1 MRNTLYRPE
10 LLYSNG
16 RFIANGE
23 VLVSEDGQFLETP
36 EKEKTSST
44 SIVDLPGKALL
55 PGFVNG
61 HSHSFQRLIRGKSE
75 SRIVSGK
82 DFWSWRGTMYH
93 AASQL
98 DPQDVYD
105 VARMAFLEMVL
116 AGTTTVGEFH
126 YLHNAPGGQAY
137 DDPNLLSKQVIA
149 AARSVGLRIVLLRTA
164 YLRSGHELPQDPG
177 QARFFESTGA
187 FIENM
192 SALIRDLSATQSEVR
207 FGVAPHSVRAVPLHD
222 LSEIA
227 AWSRENKLPLHM
239 HIAEQVAE
247 NMACLREYG
256 STPVQLLSKEKLL
269 GADFTAVHAIHISG
283 DEIAMLADANA
294 TICSCPTTE
303 RNLGDGIL
311 AADHVMAAG
320 IRVAFGSDS
329 QAQIDPLEDARE
341 LDYHLRLE
349 QRERAIL
356 DPIAAQTLASR
367 LFDCATVH
375 GARSLALPGGA
386 LTPGSFSDFFTVDLN
401 DVSIAGHSV
410 EDLLPIIVFALNRSA
425 IRDVVVNGRFILR
438 DQKHVLQDEIVS
450 RYKETH
456 RKVWQNIGLVTLRER
471 GDSTS
476 LQSDSHPSRSIR
488 R

>member
-10 LLYSNG
+10 LLYANG
-16 RFIANGE
+16 GFIANSG
-23 VLVSEDGQFLETP
+23 VLVSENGQFLEVP
-36 EKEKTSST
+36 EKVDASST
-44 SIVDLPGKALL
+44 RIVDLQGRALL
-55 PGFVNG
+55 PGFVNV
-61 HSHSFQRLIRGKSE
+61 HSHAFQRLIRGKSE

-126 YLHNAPGGQAY
+126 YLHNTPNGQPY

-149 AARSVGLRIVLLRTA
+149 AAQSVGLRIVLLRTA
-164 YLRSGHELPQDPG
+164 YLRSGYELPRDPG
-177 QARFFESTGA
+177 QTRFFESTNA
-187 FIENM
+187 FLENM
-192 SALIRDLSATQSEVR
+192 RALIRDCSAPPAEVR
-207 FGVAPHSVRAVPLHD
+207 FGVAPHSVRGVPLTD
-222 LSEIA
+222 IKKIA
-227 AWSRENKLPLHM
+227 AWSRENGLPLHM
-239 HIAEQVAE
+239 HVAEQVAE
-247 NMACLREYG
+247 NAACLREYG
-256 STPVQLLSKEKLL
+256 STPVQLLSREKLL
-269 GADFTAVHAIHISG
+269 GPDFTAVHAIHISAE
-283 DEIAMLADANA
+283 EIAMLGDAGA

-303 RNLGDGIL
+303 RNLGDGII

-320 IRVAFGSDS
+320 IRIAFGSDS

-349 QRERAIL
+349 QQERAIL
-356 DPIAAQTLASR
+356 DPVAAQALASR

-375 GARSLALPGGA
+375 GARALELPGGT
-386 LTPGSFSDFFTVDLN
+386 LTSGSFADFFTIDLN
-401 DVSIAGHSV
+401 DVSIVGHSA

-438 DQKHVLQDEIVS
+438 DQKHPLQNEIVS

-456 RKVWQNIGLVTLRER
+456 RKVWQNNRIG
-471 GDSTS
+471 DAS
-476 LQSDSHPSRSIR
+476 
-488 R
+488 

>member
-1 MRNTLYRPE
+1 MTNTLYKPE

-16 RFIANGE
+16 GFIANSG
-23 VLVSEDGQFLETP
+23 VLVCERGQILEASEETDS
-36 EKEKTSST
+36 SST
-44 SIVDLPGKALL
+44 RIVNLPGKALL
-55 PGFVNG
+55 PGFVNV

-75 SRIVSGK
+75 SRVISGK

-126 YLHNAPGGQAY
+126 YLHNSPNGQPY
-137 DDPNLLSKQVIA
+137 KDPNLLSKQVIA
-149 AARSVGLRIVLLRTA
+149 AAQSVGIRIVLLRTA
-164 YLRSGHELPQDPG
+164 YLRSGYELPPDPG
-177 QARFFESTGA
+177 QARFYESTGA
-187 FIENM
+187 FLENI
-192 SALIRDLSATQSEVR
+192 SALIRDCSAPPSEVR
-207 FGVAPHSVRAVPLHD
+207 FGVAPHSVRAVPLAD
-222 LSEIA
+222 LRKIA
-227 AWSRENKLPLHM
+227 AWGRENKLPLHM
-239 HIAEQVAE
+239 HVAEQVAE
-247 NMACLREYG
+247 NAACLREYG
-256 STPVQLLSKEKLL
+256 ATPVQLLSKEKLL
-269 GADFTAVHAIHISG
+269 GPDFTAVHAIHISA
-283 DEIAMLADANA
+283 DEIAMLAEANA

-303 RNLGDGIL
+303 RNLGDGII

-320 IRVAFGSDS
+320 IRIAFGSDS

-349 QRERAIL
+349 RQERAIL

-375 GARSLALPGGA
+375 GARALALPGGA
-386 LTPGSFSDFFTVDLN
+386 LTPGSFADFFTVDLN
-401 DVSIAGHSV
+401 DVSIAGHSA

-438 DQKHVLQDEIVS
+438 DQKHSLQDEIVS
-450 RYKETH
+450 RYQETH
-456 RKVWQNIGLVTLRER
+456 RKVWQNTRIGA
-471 GDSTS
+471 SS
-476 LQSDSHPSRSIR
+476 
-488 R
+488 